1 MAYSIYHKIST
12 TFLENTSALDCI
24 RDYINGGDYF
34 TKDEILSYIDSAYK
48 HNIEL
53 MECANKI
60 TEELSKE
67 IF

>member
-12 TFLENTSALDCI
+12 AFLENTSTLDCI
-24 RDYINGGDYF
+24 RDYINGGEYF

-48 HNIEL
+48 QNIEL
-53 MECANKI
+53 MKCANKI

-67 IF
+67 VF

>member
-12 TFLENTSALDCI
+12 AFLENTSTLDCI
-24 RDYINGGDYF
+24 RDYINGGEYF
-34 TKDEILSYIDSAYK
+34 TKDEILSYIDNAYK